1 MNNKK
6 LEKFAE
12 LINNSSKTVFFGG
25 AGVSTESGVKDYRSE
40 DGLYNTVREYG
51 VSPETILSHS
61 FFVSKPDVFYDFYYK
76 YFLEINV
83 EPNTA
88 HIVLAEMEKQ
98 GKLSSKNVIELH
110 GTTAV
115 HYCMECG
122 KPYPLEK
129 LKSLKGK
136 VPHCE
141 KCGGLVRPDVV
152 LYEEPL
158 KENVVEK
165 AISEIS
171 TADLLIIGGTSLAV
185 YPAAMYIRYF
195 RGSNIVLI
203 NKGKT
208 DLDSSADLVFR
219 DSIGQLFG
227 DFLFRE
233 MRRIKQQLSK
243 EECEEILARG
253 KTGVLAVLGDDGYP
267 YTVPINYY
275 YTDGKIYLHCAKT
288 GHKLD
293 AIKKEQKVSFC
304 VVARDDILQ
313 EKYTTLFKSVVAFG
327 KAEILTDENEMR
339 SSVTSL
345 AEKYCTDC
353 LEGIPAEVERGFGIL
368 CMIKINIEHMTGK
381 QGKELLKE
389 EIR

>member
-1 MNNKK
+1 
-6 LEKFAE
+6 
-12 LINNSSKTVFFGG
+12 
-25 AGVSTESGVKDYRSE
+25 
-40 DGLYNTVREYG
+40 
-51 VSPETILSHS
+51 
-61 FFVSKPDVFYDFYYK
+61 
-76 YFLEINV
+76 
-83 EPNTA
+83 
-88 HIVLAEMEKQ
+88 
-98 GKLSSKNVIELH
+98 
-110 GTTAV
+110 
-115 HYCMECG
+115 
-122 KPYPLEK
+122 
-129 LKSLKGK
+129 
-136 VPHCE
+136 
-141 KCGGLVRPDVV
+141 
-152 LYEEPL
+152 
-158 KENVVEK
+158 
-165 AISEIS
+165 
-171 TADLLIIGGTSLAV
+171 
-185 YPAAMYIRYF
+185 
-195 RGSNIVLI
+195 
-203 NKGKT
+203 
-208 DLDSSADLVFR
+208 
-219 DSIGQLFG
+219 
-227 DFLFRE
+227 

-243 EECEEILARG
+243 EECEEILAQG

-339 SSVTSL
+339 SSVTAL

-353 LEGIPAEVERGFGIL
+353 LEEIPAEVERGFGIL

>member
-1 MNNKK
+1 M
-6 LEKFAE
+6 
-12 LINNSSKTVFFGG
+12 
-25 AGVSTESGVKDYRSE
+25 
-40 DGLYNTVREYG
+40 
-51 VSPETILSHS
+51 
-61 FFVSKPDVFYDFYYK
+61 
-76 YFLEINV
+76 
-83 EPNTA
+83 
-88 HIVLAEMEKQ
+88 
-98 GKLSSKNVIELH
+98 
-110 GTTAV
+110 
-115 HYCMECG
+115 
-122 KPYPLEK
+122 
-129 LKSLKGK
+129 
-136 VPHCE
+136 
-141 KCGGLVRPDVV
+141 
-152 LYEEPL
+152 
-158 KENVVEK
+158 
-165 AISEIS
+165 
-171 TADLLIIGGTSLAV
+171 
-185 YPAAMYIRYF
+185 
-195 RGSNIVLI
+195 
-203 NKGKT
+203 
-208 DLDSSADLVFR
+208 
-219 DSIGQLFG
+219 
-227 DFLFRE
+227 FRE

-243 EECEEILARG
+243 EECEEILAQG

-339 SSVTSL
+339 SSVTAL

-353 LEGIPAEVERGFGIL
+353 LEEIPAEVERGFGIL